1 MDKCVELTAE
11 NQRLREDQR
20 RLEWLVQQKASV
32 CHVFG
37 MWDVWYD
44 EESRASEHGFGAG
57 AKPSTWL
64 WRTAMTDHAQ
74 QCEQLLH
81 DTRLRLVKAGSLKR
95 LAQRTGLP
103 RNTLFNIR
111 DGHTA
116 SPRLGTLIQI
126 HRALDD
132 VAVRD

>member
-1 MDKCVELTAE
+1 
-11 NQRLREDQR
+11 
-20 RLEWLVQQKASV
+20 
-32 CHVFG
+32 
-37 MWDVWYD
+37 
-44 EESRASEHGFGAG
+44 
-57 AKPSTWL
+57 
-64 WRTAMTDHAQ
+64 MTDHAQ

-116 SPRLGTLIQI
+116 SP
-126 HRALDD
+126 A
-132 VAVRD
+132 ARDIDTNPQGAG